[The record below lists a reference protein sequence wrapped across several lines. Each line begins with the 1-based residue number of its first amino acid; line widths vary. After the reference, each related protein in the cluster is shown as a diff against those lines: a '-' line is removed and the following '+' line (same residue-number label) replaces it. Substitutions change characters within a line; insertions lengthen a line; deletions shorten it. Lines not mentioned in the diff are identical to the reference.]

1 MQMLGALLLIAPPF
15 VAWIPYLRLLFA
27 SGALDEDVLQ
37 AGRSAALLPV
47 TVTVFVGIA
56 AGVVVLLLP
65 VGAWTP
71 WLIAIPVMAGA
82 TWATARMSVAAK
94 QLQLN

>member
-1 MQMLGALLLIAPPF
+1 MQTLGALLLIVPPF
-15 VAWIPYLRLLFA
+15 VAWIPYLRLLYA
-27 SGALDEDVLQ
+27 SGTLDDEVHQ
-37 AGRSAALLPV
+37 AGRSAAFLPV
-47 TVTVFVGIA
+47 MVTVIVGIA
-56 AGVVVLLLP
+56 AGAVVLLFP

-94 QLQLN
+94 RVQLD